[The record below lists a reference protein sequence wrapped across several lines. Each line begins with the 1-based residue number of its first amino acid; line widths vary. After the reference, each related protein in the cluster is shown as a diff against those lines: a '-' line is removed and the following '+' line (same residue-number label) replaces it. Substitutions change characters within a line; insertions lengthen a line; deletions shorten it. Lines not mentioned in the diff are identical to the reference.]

1 MTSNDEQDN
10 VSYLEDCD
18 TYTDQTFD
26 DDYDDY
32 YDYDDND
39 QFAMRRTD
47 VVVHGLRE
55 GLRGLTDEQLIH
67 WMVEAGLGLDF
78 SQYVEEIERFGRN
91 ELQVR
96 PIRVKIQTV
105 EKRRDILRRAA
116 ETKLNQQRMFGRI
129 YIQPYLSPRLQR
141 LSKELRQE
149 LMEFRRDGYRNVTIR
164 KWKVVERATGRVLY
178 DPQKKI

>member
-1 MTSNDEQDN
+1 VTSNDEQDN
-10 VSYLEDCD
+10 DSYLEVCD

-26 DDYDDY
+26 DDYDDDYDDY

-39 QFAMRRTD
+39 RFAMRRTD

-55 GLRGLTDEQLIH
+55 GLHGMTDKQLIQ

-91 ELQVR
+91 EVR

-116 ETKLNQQRMFGRI
+116 ETRLNQQRMFGRI

-141 LSKELRQE
+141 ISKELRAE
-149 LMEFRRDGYRNVTIR
+149 LMALRRSGYRNVTIR
-164 KWKVVERATGRVLY
+164 RWKVVNRATGRVLY
-178 DPQKKI
+178 DPEM